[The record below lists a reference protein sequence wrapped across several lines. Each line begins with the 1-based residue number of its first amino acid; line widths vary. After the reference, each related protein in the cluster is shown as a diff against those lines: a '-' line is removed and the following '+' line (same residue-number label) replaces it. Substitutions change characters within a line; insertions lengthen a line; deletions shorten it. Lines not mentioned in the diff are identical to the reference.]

1 MPPLSPSRDWSTGSL
16 LCPAVHSRLDEKF
29 DEHNG
34 NAWRD
39 HTLDVGGESPF
50 RNKPVGTTTGLN
62 DELPQVIGL
71 TVKSISND
79 AYISLDILATAECLL
94 TTERLPSV
102 PDNRL
107 DGQATYLRQS
117 SFKPSIVPTGS
128 FLNGD
133 SPPAP
138 EDVVS
143 PSVTVVLVVLLV
155 KPGVDCWT
163 KKAPGRPVSGRTER
177 RHSGN
182 EVI

>member
-1 MPPLSPSRDWSTGSL
+1 MFVQQFALGLTRNSTNTTVTLGETTPP
-16 LCPAVHSRLDEKF
+16 
-29 DEHNG
+29 
-34 NAWRD
+34 
-39 HTLDVGGESPF
+39 DVDSESPF

-138 EDVVS
+138 EGVVS